1 MLLRET
7 DKSRGPT
14 QGRSAERGETKPQI
28 QVSQPPGF
36 SEMEQNPTTNPLLS
50 HPLMTEVIHANF
62 ENYTEG
68 TATLLMVGGGE
79 KEKLYT

>member
-1 MLLRET
+1 
-7 DKSRGPT
+7 
-14 QGRSAERGETKPQI
+14 
-28 QVSQPPGF
+28 
-36 SEMEQNPTTNPLLS
+36 MEQNPTTNPLLS